1 MKMVLFAHC
10 LLTALGEIRI
20 CFLAVSPAA
29 GKSITILDIDCGK
42 RLILLHCS
50 STVLTILGILEHTV

>member
-1 MKMVLFAHC
+1 MKMVLFAHSR
-10 LLTALGEIRI
+10 LTAQGEILI

-29 GKSITILDIDCGK
+29 GKSITILDTDRGT

-50 STVLTILGILEHTV
+50 SSVLTILGILEHTV